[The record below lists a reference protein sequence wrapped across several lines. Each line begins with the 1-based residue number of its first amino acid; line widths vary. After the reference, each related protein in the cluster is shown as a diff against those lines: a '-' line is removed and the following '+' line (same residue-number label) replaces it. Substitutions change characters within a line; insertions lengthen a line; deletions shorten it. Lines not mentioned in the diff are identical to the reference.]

1 MASARQPHRTAA
13 GLLLAGVTLAYC
25 PAPTYGA
32 DSGDDSAPSSN
43 PTIYLDLRTNVAR
56 LPAGSLPIG
65 FGTSALL
72 TALQSVAMTGPGV
85 IPPIDKTLAFPA
97 RSALSVDL
105 PFTVDLTDTFSLYA
119 GVSGSTT
126 SPNGLDLS
134 SFSLTSWS
142 TGFQA
147 DLHQQNGG
155 ALPTVTIQST
165 VTGSIPSGLLTTT
178 TLTNIIE
185 LDYALD
191 KDETQGFIA
200 GIQHTYVAM
209 SSRLGQ
215 IQPSLIGY
223 AGAYYQWPSNWKV
236 TARGGLQS
244 FGGAQL
250 TNLIHL
256 PSLTQP
262 VLRLD
267 LDRLDD
273 DDNRM
278 LGITAE
284 IMWTPKPAYQLT
296 LRTPLYFTRN

>member
-1 MASARQPHRTAA
+1 MAPARQSRRNTAS
-13 GLLLAGVTLAYC
+13 LLLASMTLAYC
-25 PAPTYGA
+25 PALTYGA
-32 DSGDDSAPSSN
+32 DADDDPASSN
-43 PTIYLDLRTNVAR
+43 KPTIYLDLRTNIAR

-72 TALQSVAMTGPGV
+72 TALQSVPMTGTGV
-85 IPPIDKTLAFPA
+85 ISPIDKAFAFPA

-105 PFTVDLTDTFSLYA
+105 PFTADLSDTLSLYA

-126 SPNGLDLS
+126 SQNGIDPS
-134 SFSLTSWS
+134 SFSLTSWNA
-142 TGFQA
+142 GFQA
-147 DLHQQNGG
+147 DLYQQNRG

-178 TLTNIIE
+178 TLTSIIE

-191 KDETQGFIA
+191 KNETRGFIA
-200 GIQHTYVAM
+200 GLQYTHFVM
-209 SSRLGQ
+209 SSMVGR
-215 IQPSLIGY
+215 IQPRLIGY
-223 AGAYYQWPSNWKV
+223 AGAYYQWPDNWKI

-244 FGGAQL
+244 FGGAEFL
-250 TNLIHL
+250 NLIHL

-273 DDNRM
+273 DDNRIF
-278 LGITAE
+278 GISAE

-296 LRTPLYFTRN
+296 LRTPLYFARN